1 MLDAYADGLPPP
13 RFIHHTLLFHSLYF
27 ILYTS
32 YFVQVFFRLLA
43 LLLKAARTDGSP
55 PALEAHTDARKI
67 ARDAVAHHLLA
78 LDPPRP
84 EV

>member
-1 MLDAYADGLPPP
+1 M
-13 RFIHHTLLFHSLYF
+13 
-27 ILYTS
+27 
-32 YFVQVFFRLLA
+32 QVVFRLLA

-55 PALEAHTDARKI
+55 PALEAHTDERNI

-78 LDPPRP
+78 LDTPPP